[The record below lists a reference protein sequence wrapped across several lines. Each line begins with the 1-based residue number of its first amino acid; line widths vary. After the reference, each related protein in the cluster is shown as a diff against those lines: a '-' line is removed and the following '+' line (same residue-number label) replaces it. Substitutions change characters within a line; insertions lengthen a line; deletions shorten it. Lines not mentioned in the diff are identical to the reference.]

1 MTAIYQESLASSFH
15 FASTLFPSETFRDL
29 YTCHV
34 IPVTQAEPTN
44 SVNALQSTAKSQIS
58 NPHISPKWGS
68 IPPKQRRRSNP
79 HISLKSHT
87 SAFSNSY
94 RRLTRPSGFIRSLL
108 NTSAKCNN
116 PFSRNRCD
124 AAVGRYDKQ
133 MR

>member
-1 MTAIYQESLASSFH
+1 MSF
-15 FASTLFPSETFRDL
+15 L
-29 YTCHV
+29 
-34 IPVTQAEPTN
+34 
-44 SVNALQSTAKSQIS
+44 
-58 NPHISPKWGS
+58 SPKLS
-68 IPPKQRRRSNP
+68 QLTAPKRYKKRTDSNQRSRSNQ